1 MMWSSLATSTAAFR
15 ATFHQSAVIWFAR
28 FQVLLGAVWM
38 GLTAVDLA
46 PLIGNP
52 KYVTAWLV
60 FSGIVTEMGRR
71 SRTVQDDDGHLIPR
85 RNDDEN
91 VTVVV
96 NNASAAPAPASP
108 LGPSTSATK

>member
-1 MMWSSLATSTAAFR
+1 MWSSLATGTTAFR

-28 FQVLLGAVWM
+28 LQVLLGAVW
-38 GLTAVDLA
+38 AVLIVTDLSSV
-46 PLIGNP
+46 ISNP
-52 KYVTAWLV
+52 KYVTVWLV
-60 FSGIVTEMGRR
+60 FSGVMTEMTRR
-71 SRTVQDDDGHLIPR
+71 SRTVEDDDGHLIPR

-108 LGPSTSATK
+108 LGPSTGATK